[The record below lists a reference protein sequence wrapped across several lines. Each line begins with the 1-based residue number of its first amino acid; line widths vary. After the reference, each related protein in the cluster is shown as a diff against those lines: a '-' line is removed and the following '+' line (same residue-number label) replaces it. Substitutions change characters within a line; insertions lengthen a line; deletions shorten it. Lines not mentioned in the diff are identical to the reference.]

1 MIRFAVAGAVVA
13 GLVIMDRVAN
23 MFARPT
29 PRAPD
34 RTIDE
39 LDDVAYQDFKI
50 PAGGYSL
57 AAWELRPA
65 GEPRRPVF
73 LIAHGWGA
81 SYGTILRLGEPLA
94 RAGFEV
100 VLFDVRGHGRNETLP
115 YVTVRHFRDDID
127 SALHYMKGRYP
138 DRPVILVGH
147 SLGGAGAILAVAD
160 GAPLDGLV
168 LIAAPADVMRV
179 TAEYLSDHGMPGRLI
194 VAAFRPFF
202 WRRIGSTFR
211 DFTPSRRIREV
222 EVPLLMLQPEHDD
235 RVVRD
240 HADRLSAAAGQPYIL
255 IEGAEHTDVLEH
267 PKTVALV
274 EAFAAEFDQPGSI
287 SSPN

>member
-1 MIRFAVAGAVVA
+1 MSLPPAVIRFAVAGAAVA
-13 GLVIMDRVAN
+13 GLFFMDRVAN
-23 MFARPT
+23 LFVRPK

-39 LDDVAYQDFKI
+39 LYDVAYQDFRI
-50 PAGGYSL
+50 PAGGHEL

-100 VLFDVRGHGRNETLP
+100 VLFDVRGHGRNEPLP

-138 DRPVILVGH
+138 GRPVILVGH

-179 TAEYLSDHGMPGRLI
+179 TAEYLTDHGMPGRFI
-194 VAAFRPFF
+194 VTAFRPFF

-211 DFTPSRRIREV
+211 ELTPSRRIREV
-222 EVPLLMLQPEHDD
+222 KVPMLLLQPEHDD

-240 HADRLSAAAGQPYIL
+240 HADRLSAAAAQPYVL

-274 EAFAAEFDQPGSI
+274 EEFARRFS
-287 SSPN
+287 

>member
-1 MIRFAVAGAVVA
+1 
-13 GLVIMDRVAN
+13 MDRVAN
-23 MFARPT
+23 LFARPT
-29 PRAPD
+29 PRTPD

-39 LDDVAYQDFKI
+39 LDDVAYKDFRI
-50 PAGGYSL
+50 PAGGHDL
-57 AAWELRPA
+57 AAWQLRPS
-65 GEPRRPVF
+65 GKPRRPIF

-94 RAGFEV
+94 QAGFEV
-100 VLFDVRGHGRNETLP
+100 VLFDVRGHGRNEPLP

-194 VAAFRPFF
+194 VTAFRPFF

-222 EVPLLMLQPEHDD
+222 TVPLLMLQPEHDD

-274 EAFAAEFDQPGSI
+274 EAFAAGFDQPGSI